1 MRFSKELLY
10 HFSCESCHHWWSFPT
25 TGEVRFRHKT
35 WYCPHCQYEHRP
47 PHHNELEDKIAEAIE
62 NLKV

>member
-10 HFSCESCHHWWSFPT
+10 HFSCESCHNWWSFPST
-25 TGEVRFRHKT
+25 AEIRFRHKS
-35 WYCPHCQYEHRP
+35 WYCPHCQYEHKP